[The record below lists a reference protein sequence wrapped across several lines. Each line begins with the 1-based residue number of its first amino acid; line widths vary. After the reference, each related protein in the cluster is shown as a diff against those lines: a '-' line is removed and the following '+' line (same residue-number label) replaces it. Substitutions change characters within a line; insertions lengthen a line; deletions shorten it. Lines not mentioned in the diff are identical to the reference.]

1 MASEE
6 KSMLKQL
13 GERHEKLKHKI
24 HTTKIPIKSK
34 WGRSAMGMLYATIT
48 FGVCWGLTRSM
59 RVEERGYDVEGSAK
73 RLGLDMEAVEEKRQK
88 RLQVTGG
95 VPQPGSLQDL
105 LDQAKHKRDEKRNIG
120 Q

>member
-73 RLGLDMEAVEEKRQK
+73 RLGLDMEAVRSHEILTTDSLLCEFNLGSKAPYTKKRQF
-88 RLQVTGG
+88 RMC
-95 VPQPGSLQDL
+95 
-105 LDQAKHKRDEKRNIG
+105 I
-120 Q
+120 

>member
-1 MASEE
+1 
-6 KSMLKQL
+6 
-13 GERHEKLKHKI
+13 
-24 HTTKIPIKSK
+24 
-34 WGRSAMGMLYATIT
+34 
-48 FGVCWGLTRSM
+48 M